1 MTQAE
6 PPKLRLRRDPPVAAS
21 APDAATTEAGSSCPD
36 CQAPMESDAILCIRC
51 GYDSRTNAKI
61 GQKIHEEPAA
71 WRRFIG
77 WNPPEKSLKSMLL
90 IPLILALFFFS
101 SLSAAISTMISHNQN
116 DELLKSGIPGIGIAT
131 GYEER
136 TTRKSRSKSHK
147 LLYQYFSHNGSHTGK
162 RDIDVED
169 LRRIENSKEPLA
181 ILYDKKDPNKHC
193 IKGLPPENPH
203 GVVIGLIIA
212 LLAFGITWWEYFL
225 PARGHRF

>member
-1 MTQAE
+1 
-6 PPKLRLRRDPPVAAS
+6 
-21 APDAATTEAGSSCPD
+21 
-36 CQAPMESDAILCIRC
+36 MESDAILCIRC

-136 TTRKSRSKSHK
+136 TTRKSRSKSYK
-147 LLYQYFSHNGSHTGK
+147 LPRESRVLPVQHIGFEKLHVQDSHL
-162 RDIDVED
+162 IDN
-169 LRRIENSKEPLA
+169 LKQSF
-181 ILYDKKDPNKHC
+181 
-193 IKGLPPENPH
+193 
-203 GVVIGLIIA
+203 VVV
-212 LLAFGITWWEYFL
+212 
-225 PARGHRF
+225 